1 MTRTTSFVLVLV
13 VVCAYFAYNR
23 YHVYPKQLETQAKS
37 MLIQMA
43 NREEWVDVFE
53 MMNRVE
59 AHQGY
64 LELVADVKS
73 SDGKRAYSEGF
84 ITYTNREGVVCKEV
98 VFNFKINS
106 LKNYSISDLHDCSYG
121 EYY

>member
-1 MTRTTSFVLVLV
+1 M
-13 VVCAYFAYNR
+13 CAYFGYNR
-23 YHVYPKQLETQAKS
+23 YYLYPQQLETQAKS

-53 MMNRVE
+53 MMNRVD
-59 AHQGY
+59 AHKGH
-64 LELVADVKS
+64 LELVADVTS
-73 SDGKRAYSEGF
+73 SDGQRAYSEGI
-84 ITYTNREGVVCKEV
+84 ITYTDREGVVCKQV

-106 LKNYSISDLHDCSYG
+106 LKNYNISDLRDCSYG